1 MSHSKIKTRI
11 YEYLPF
17 SLVHFMSFRGQ
28 GVPYYSF
35 NWVKSLANFE
45 KYINPPK
52 GNYVMHYFDKY
63 RMVFKERDKNY
74 THSPELL
81 GEPSM
86 PPLFHIVLIPMYL
99 PGIMKSWENT
109 EFLTHSFADNHH
121 GF

>member
-52 GNYVMHYFDKY
+52 ENYVMHYFDKY

-74 THSPELL
+74 IHTQSRIIRGALDAPSVSYCTYSNVTPLVHINPRFIIPALL
-81 GEPSM
+81 
-86 PPLFHIVLIPMYL
+86 YL
-99 PGIMKSWENT
+99 GVN
-109 EFLTHSFADNHH
+109 
-121 GF
+121 